1 MSKKGKKEKQNNEI
15 YSIYNSPYSNSLDRL
30 LKLCS
35 QCSKSLETKIKH
47 LKEKQTN
54 YPLIPIIVFL
64 ISFIILIILMIAT
77 NGNHILSSS
86 IPLGLFIPSI
96 PITIISA
103 IKNKHNLNIA
113 NNQLYTIETI
123 EEYLKSELE
132 ISKKY
137 DNLLS
142 NTQILNNEKRV
153 NQKIT
158 DILNCETSFSQLA
171 NTYQEEYHK
180 NLIIIDSLR
189 NLDSKQKELYLK
201 NIYNQIDNIIFTK
214 NNINIKDNEELAS
227 IDNNSQ
233 KMLTTSNSLNETLQ
247 NQDETLNSVQKGI
260 SLNKDNYAINN
271 SNELNNI
278 FTIYQQD
285 EDILPPKAQEE
296 MEKGHQFSKKFPK

>member
-1 MSKKGKKEKQNNEI
+1 MSKKIKMKKQNNI
-15 YSIYNSPYSNSLDRL
+15 IYNSPYSNSLDRL

-47 LKEKQTN
+47 LKEKQKN
-54 YPLIPIIVFL
+54 YPLIPIIVFT
-64 ISFIILIILMIAT
+64 ISLVISLILMIVT
-77 NGNHILSSS
+77 NGNPILSSS
-86 IPLGLFIPSI
+86 IPLGLFISSI
-96 PITIISA
+96 PITIIKA
-103 IKNKHNLNIA
+103 IKNEHNLNFA

-153 NQKIT
+153 NQKII
-158 DILNCETSFSQLA
+158 DILNCKTSFSQLV

-180 NLIIIDSLR
+180 NLIIIDSLK

-201 NIYNQIDNIIFTK
+201 KIYSQIDNFLFTK
-214 NNINIKDNEELAS
+214 NNINIKDNEELES
-227 IDNNSQ
+227 IDSNSQ
-233 KMLTTSNSLNETLQ
+233 KMLTTNNSLNETFQ

-278 FTIYQQD
+278 FTNYQQD

-296 MEKGHQFSKKFPK
+296 MEKGRQFSKNFPK